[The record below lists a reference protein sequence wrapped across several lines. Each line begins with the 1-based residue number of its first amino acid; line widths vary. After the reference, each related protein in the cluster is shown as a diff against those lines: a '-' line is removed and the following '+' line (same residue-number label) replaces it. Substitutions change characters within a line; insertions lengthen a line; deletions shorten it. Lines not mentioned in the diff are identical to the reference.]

1 MPARDATERHRIAQ
15 IAALSRSAT
24 ESGSERLAA
33 ANTAYRDSFNVGH
46 QCSVCKRRIDIDQAL
61 PPEEIAR
68 RGEAL
73 YKLHMRRLAL
83 RRDRNRRVA
92 DELQAEADAAD
103 VELARVAAA
112 E

>member
-1 MPARDATERHRIAQ
+1 MPARDTAERRRIAQ

-24 ESGSERLAA
+24 ETGTERLAA
-33 ANTAYRDSFNVGH
+33 ANTAYRDSFNTGH
-46 QCSVCKRRIDIDQAL
+46 ECSLCKRIDIDPSL

-83 RRDRNRRVA
+83 RRDRNRRIA
-92 DELQAEADAAD
+92 GELQAEAEAAD